1 MRILLPILTLVVTCF
16 LTFNV
21 PSWDTIKTGC
31 SDFAEGFKEDSL
43 TKNSASSLI
52 KGMLALF
59 IFSCFKNYLML
70 FHNRD

>member
-1 MRILLPILTLVVTCF
+1 MRILLSILTLLVTCF

-21 PSWDTIKTGC
+21 PSWDTIKTGVQILLKG
-31 SDFAEGFKEDSL
+31 SKRDSL

-59 IFSCFKNYLML
+59 IFHVLKII
-70 FHNRD
+70 